1 MKTDNMLFQELT
13 ADSEA
18 EIREMSAMASA
29 IVREHYDPIL
39 GKAQND
45 YMLEK
50 FQSVPALR
58 DQLAHGYRYFFA
70 RSGEGRD
77 LGFLAFYP
85 RPGALYLSKLYL
97 YKEARGHGYA
107 RIMLDFLRDHAR
119 KLDLPAIE
127 LNVNRFNPS
136 VAIYGKMGFRRIR
149 EEKNDIGHG
158 YFMDDYVYR
167 LELRPKESPD

>member
-1 MKTDNMLFQELT
+1 METDDMLFQELT
-13 ADSEA
+13 SDNEA
-18 EIREMSAMASA
+18 GIRRMSAMAAA

-58 DQLAHGYRYFFA
+58 DQLAHGYRYFFV

-97 YKEARGHGYA
+97 YKEERGKGYA
-107 RIMLDFLRDHAR
+107 RIMLDFLRTHAE

-127 LNVNRFNPS
+127 LNVNRFNGT
-136 VAIYGKMGFRRIR
+136 VAIYEKLGFRRIR

-167 LELRPKESPD
+167 LELRPKERPD